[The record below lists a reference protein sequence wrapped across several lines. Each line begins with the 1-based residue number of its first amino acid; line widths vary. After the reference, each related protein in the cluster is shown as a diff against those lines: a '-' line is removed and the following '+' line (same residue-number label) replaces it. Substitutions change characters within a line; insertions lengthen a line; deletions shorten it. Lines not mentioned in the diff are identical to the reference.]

1 VARTQRKINK
11 QKEILRAIHTNPG
24 IHVKG
29 AAELGG
35 SQPPKK
41 KRLMRV
47 LIRIML
53 AYSPR
58 KKREKLREE
67 YSTL

>member
-1 VARTQRKINK
+1 MKMNK
-11 QKEILRAIHTNPG
+11 TRQILRISHNGPG
-24 IHVKG
+24 IQVNG
-29 AAELGG
+29 QIGSGG

-41 KRLMRV
+41 STLAIALM
-47 LIRIML
+47 RIML

-58 KKREKLREE
+58 KKRAKVIEL